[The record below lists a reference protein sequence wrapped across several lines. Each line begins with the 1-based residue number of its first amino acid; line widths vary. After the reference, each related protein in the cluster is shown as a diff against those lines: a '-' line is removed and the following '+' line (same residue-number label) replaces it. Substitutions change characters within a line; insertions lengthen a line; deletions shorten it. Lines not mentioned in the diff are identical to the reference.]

1 MNVKRTKL
9 CLCRSLLLMVGLLFA
24 VASFAQDL
32 TVKGKV
38 TDTTG
43 ETVIGANVTVKGTTN
58 GIITDIDGNYTL
70 SGVKPSSVLVF
81 SFIGYKTQ
89 EIPCSGRQEIN
100 VVLSEDAQ
108 ALDEVVVVGY
118 GSLSKKE
125 LSSSIVQVDR
135 SKFLQGSMNNPMEM
149 LTGKVAGLTVNNTAA
164 ANPNASSSLQIRG
177 ATSISASNDPLVVI
191 DGVAGGDIRNL
202 AAQDIESMTVL
213 KDAASAAIYG
223 TRGANGVILITTRK
237 GAGEAGRAQVTYDSW
252 FGVNLAK
259 SGPDILSAD
268 EFRRSRRATDYGYS
282 TDWYDLLLR
291 DFSYDN
297 NQYLSIDGSTKN
309 GYYGAS
315 FNYKKATGLDLNS
328 SREEFGGRFVLNQRM
343 MDGIVELNGS
353 LNARRVNEVWGNDG
367 MFDTALSMNPTMPL
381 YNEDGTY
388 FQPTSPTGARN
399 PVQELKEIDN
409 NGQRVYLL
417 GTAEV
422 KVNLIR
428 SEKQMLN
435 TSLSYSLHYNDLKQ
449 HYYTP
454 STAGESYWNGY
465 NGRAEVTYQKW
476 YTSRL
481 EWLGNY
487 SLDLGDH
494 NFKAMVGYN
503 YEQTTWERLQAGNSD
518 FNFDDILWNNLG
530 SGSYLAKGKASMG
543 TGKSLAKLIGVF
555 GRINYNWKNLLIA
568 SASIRYEGSTKFGAD
583 HKWGAFPSLSLAWEM
598 ANMGFLKDHQNIVQ
612 SLKPR
617 VSYGVTGRSDFDCY
631 QSLATYGSHK
641 NAQLNV
647 TDTYLMDGAWVTG
660 YAPSVN
666 ANSKLGWEK
675 SVSMNIG
682 VDFALW
688 NRLRGSVEWFDRQS
702 RDLLYNYTAP
712 QPPYIYSTILVN
724 VGTTVN
730 RGIEVSLEG
739 DAFKGT
745 PVEWTTGINYSY
757 GTTKLDKLSNSLYK
771 ASYVEL
777 YQKPGVGTSE
787 YFFRVEEGSKIGQFY
802 GYEYA
807 GVENGDMM
815 IYTDEG
821 EKVPV
826 SKADVKYKRH
836 IGNGTPTSYLS
847 WSNTLRYKNFDL
859 SLMFNGAFGFEIF
872 NMRRYGMGLK
882 GCGTDNVLRDAY
894 GKDADITTGGGV
906 ISSFFLEKGDYF
918 KLDNLTLGYTITP
931 KENKFIKGMRVK
943 YKRHIG
949 NGTPTSYLSWSNTL
963 RYKNFDL
970 SLMFN
975 GAFGFEI
982 FNMRRY
988 GMGLKG
994 CGTDNVLRDA
1004 YGKDADITTGGG
1016 VISSFFL
1023 EKGDY
1028 FKLDNL
1034 TLGYTITPKENKF
1047 IKGMR
1052 VYLTAKNLFTLTGY
1066 SGNDP
1071 SAVAINGL
1079 TPGVD
1084 TNSAYPSATQLSVGL
1099 NIRFK

>member
-1 MNVKRTKL
+1 MNSTIKKTTLFLGACMAFQLGGIPQMLAAPSTSMEVMQQTKRIT
-9 CLCRSLLLMVGLLFA
+9 G
-24 VASFAQDL
+24 
-32 TVKGKV
+32 TVK
-38 TDTTG
+38 DATG
-43 ETVIGANVTVKGTTN
+43 MEVIGANVIVKGTTN
-58 GIITDIDGNYTL
+58 GVITDLDG
-70 SGVKPSSVLVF
+70 KF
-81 SFIGYKTQ
+81 SLEAAPGSIIEISYIGYMTQ
-89 EIPCSGRQEIN
+89 EIPVTAQTSDLQIT
-100 VVLSEDAQ
+100 LKEDSQ
-108 ALDEVVVVGY
+108 SLDEVVVVGY
-118 GSLSKKE
+118 GVQKKKLVTGATLQVKGE
-125 LSSSIVQVDR
+125 NIQKLNTTNPLGALQSQSPGVNIVANSGQ
-135 SKFLQGSMNNPMEM
+135 P
-149 LTGKVAGLTVNNTAA
+149 GKSFDIN
-164 ANPNASSSLQIRG
+164 IRG
-177 ATSISASNDPLVVI
+177 AGTNGSTTPLYII
-191 DGVAGGDIRNL
+191 DGVEGDINSL
-202 AAQDIESMTVL
+202 SPADIESLDVL

-223 TRGANGVILITTRK
+223 SRAANGVVLITTKQGKQGKLQVSYDGYVGFQNVYKMPDLLNAKEYMAVMDQLNFNTGNQPYTWTNYMSQEQYNRYMS
-237 GAGEAGRAQVTYDSW
+237 GEDEGTNWLDAIRNKNAITTSHSL
-252 FGVNLAK
+252 NLAGGTERSK
-259 SGPDILSAD
+259 FSTGVSYTKQEGTLGKPVASDYQRFTVRMNSEHILWKEGDLDIITFGENLYYNHNESSGIS
-268 EFRRSRRATDYGYS
+268 EG
-282 TDWYDLLLR
+282 
-291 DFSYDN
+291 
-297 NQYLSIDGSTKN
+297 NQYGNDISWMLRANPLVPIYNEN
-309 GYYGAS
+309 GDYYMYDDLNKAGW
-315 FNYKKATGLDLNS
+315 FNYNSYTSNPIAAMVNS
-328 SREEFGGRFVLNQRM
+328 SRGNNKSKNYGLTMVGYLKVQPIKGLVYKGQVSYKQNSSSYRGYSPAYKLTSTDQK
-343 MDGIVELNGS
+343 LT
-353 LNARRVNEVWGNDG
+353 NEVTQNMTTGWDWQIENTLSYTFNIEKHNFDVLVGQSFKKSGFG
-367 MFDTALSMNPTMPL
+367 MGEYLEATANHLLFSDWDRAYISNSMAS
-381 YNEDGTY
+381 
-388 FQPTSPTGARN
+388 QPTSAKGYPTG
-399 PVQELKEIDN
+399 DN
-409 NGQRVYLL
+409 
-417 GTAEV
+417 A
-422 KVNLIR
+422 
-428 SEKQMLN
+428 
-435 TSLSYSLHYNDLKQ
+435 
-449 HYYTP
+449 
-454 STAGESYWNGY
+454 
-465 NGRAEVTYQKW
+465 
-476 YTSRL
+476 
-481 EWLGNY
+481 
-487 SLDLGDH
+487 
-494 NFKAMVGYN
+494 
-503 YEQTTWERLQAGNSD
+503 
-518 FNFDDILWNNLG
+518 
-530 SGSYLAKGKASMG
+530 LASF
-543 TGKSLAKLIGVF
+543 F

-931 KENKFIKGMRVK
+931 KENKFIKGMRV
-943 YKRHIG
+943 
-949 NGTPTSYLSWSNTL
+949 
-963 RYKNFDL
+963 
-970 SLMFN
+970 
-975 GAFGFEI
+975 
-982 FNMRRY
+982 
-988 GMGLKG
+988 
-994 CGTDNVLRDA
+994 
-1004 YGKDADITTGGG
+1004 
-1016 VISSFFL
+1016 
-1023 EKGDY
+1023 
-1028 FKLDNL
+1028 
-1034 TLGYTITPKENKF
+1034 
-1047 IKGMR
+1047 
-1052 VYLTAKNLFTLTGY
+1052 YLTAKNLFTLTGY

>member
-1 MNVKRTKL
+1 MKKHYCIQSFREKSVLMRCMKKIPLAMRCTLFMLFCLVGMTFANEGYAQKTMVNIALENKTVDEVLTELEQGTEFVFFYNNKQIDVKRRVSVRANNKTIFKVL
-9 CLCRSLLLMVGLLFA
+9 NDVFKGTNIGYKVLDRNIILYDKAVGADGVQMALQA
-24 VASFAQDL
+24 A
-32 TVKGKV
+32 TVKGSV
-38 TDTTG
+38 VDATG
-43 ETVIGANVTVKGTTN
+43 EPVIGASILVQGTTN
-58 GIITDIDGNYTL
+58 GVITDIDGNFILTNVGSDATL
-70 SGVKPSSVLVF
+70 IISYV
-81 SFIGYKTQ
+81 GYKTQ
-89 EIPCSGRQEIN
+89 NIKVAGRNSFKI
-100 VVLSEDAQ
+100 VLVEDAEI
-108 ALDEVVVVGY
+108 LDEVVVVGY
-118 GSLSKKE
+118 GVQKKE
-125 LSSSIVQVDR
+125 S
-135 SKFLQGSMNNPMEM
+135 
-149 LTGKVAGLTVNNTAA
+149 LTGAIAAIGADEIATTKTENLISNIQGKMPGLLIRQKTGEPGTFDNMV
-164 ANPNASSSLQIRG
+164 SIRG
-177 ATSISASNDPLVVI
+177 YGDPLVVI

-583 HKWGAFPSLSLAWEM
+583 QKWGAFPSLSLAWEM

-894 GKDADITTGGGV
+894 GKDADI
-906 ISSFFLEKGDYF
+906 I
-918 KLDNLTLGYTITP
+918 
-931 KENKFIKGMRVK
+931 
-943 YKRHIG
+943 
-949 NGTPTSYLSWSNTL
+949 
-963 RYKNFDL
+963 
-970 SLMFN
+970 
-975 GAFGFEI
+975 
-982 FNMRRY
+982 
-988 GMGLKG
+988 
-994 CGTDNVLRDA
+994 
-1004 YGKDADITTGGG
+1004 TGGG

>member
-1 MNVKRTKL
+1 MNNIQNIYNKVSSSSKVLMLSALL
-9 CLCRSLLLMVGLLFA
+9 C
-24 VASFAQDL
+24 AS
-32 TVKGKV
+32 
-38 TDTTG
+38 
-43 ETVIGANVTVKGTTN
+43 
-58 GIITDIDGNYTL
+58 
-70 SGVKPSSVLVF
+70 SSVLAQEQVLKGRIVNSQGDPIPGAVVNVAEESRIALTDKDGYF
-81 SFIGYKTQ
+81 TLKKVTPSDEICVASLGYKNAQ
-89 EIPCSGRQEIN
+89 EKVTTFDGTYVIKM
-100 VVLSEDAQ
+100 EDAV
-108 ALDEVVVVGY
+108 DEYEHMAPVPFAEQKKKILTDSRSVVSGE
-118 GSLSKKE
+118 E
-125 LSSSIVQVDR
+125 LQKHPVTILQNAFTSTLNGVETYEWSSEPGWSE
-135 SKFLQGSMNNPMEM
+135 SFLF
-149 LTGKVAGLTVNNTAA
+149 
-164 ANPNASSSLQIRG
+164 IRG
-177 ATSISASNDPLVVI
+177 IRTTNQSARSPLIIVDNVER
-191 DGVAGGDIRNL
+191 DLSFLDAFP
-202 AAQDIESMTVL
+202 IESITVL
-213 KDAASAAIYG
+213 KDAAASAIYG
-223 TRGANGVILITTRK
+223 MRGANGVILITTRK

-931 KENKFIKGMRVK
+931 KENKFIKGMRV
-943 YKRHIG
+943 
-949 NGTPTSYLSWSNTL
+949 
-963 RYKNFDL
+963 
-970 SLMFN
+970 
-975 GAFGFEI
+975 
-982 FNMRRY
+982 
-988 GMGLKG
+988 
-994 CGTDNVLRDA
+994 
-1004 YGKDADITTGGG
+1004 
-1016 VISSFFL
+1016 
-1023 EKGDY
+1023 
-1028 FKLDNL
+1028 
-1034 TLGYTITPKENKF
+1034 
-1047 IKGMR
+1047 
-1052 VYLTAKNLFTLTGY
+1052 YLTAKNLFTLTGY

>member
-1 MNVKRTKL
+1 M
-9 CLCRSLLLMVGLLFA
+9 
-24 VASFAQDL
+24 
-32 TVKGKV
+32 
-38 TDTTG
+38 
-43 ETVIGANVTVKGTTN
+43 
-58 GIITDIDGNYTL
+58 
-70 SGVKPSSVLVF
+70 KPSSVLVF

-89 EIPCSGRQEIN
+89 EIPCSGRKEIN

-237 GAGEAGRAQVTYDSW
+237 GVGEAGRVQVTYDSW

-583 HKWGAFPSLSLAWEM
+583 QKWGAFPSLSLAWEM

-745 PVEWTTGINYSY
+745 PVEWTTGVNYSY

-931 KENKFIKGMRVK
+931 KENKFIR
-943 YKRHIG
+943 
-949 NGTPTSYLSWSNTL
+949 
-963 RYKNFDL
+963 
-970 SLMFN
+970 
-975 GAFGFEI
+975 
-982 FNMRRY
+982 
-988 GMGLKG
+988 
-994 CGTDNVLRDA
+994 
-1004 YGKDADITTGGG
+1004 
-1016 VISSFFL
+1016 
-1023 EKGDY
+1023 
-1028 FKLDNL
+1028 
-1034 TLGYTITPKENKF
+1034 
-1047 IKGMR
+1047 GMR

>member
-1 MNVKRTKL
+1 M
-9 CLCRSLLLMVGLLFA
+9 
-24 VASFAQDL
+24 D
-32 TVKGKV
+32 
-38 TDTTG
+38 
-43 ETVIGANVTVKGTTN
+43 
-58 GIITDIDGNYTL
+58 
-70 SGVKPSSVLVF
+70 
-81 SFIGYKTQ
+81 
-89 EIPCSGRQEIN
+89 
-100 VVLSEDAQ
+100 
-108 ALDEVVVVGY
+108 
-118 GSLSKKE
+118 
-125 LSSSIVQVDR
+125 
-135 SKFLQGSMNNPMEM
+135 
-149 LTGKVAGLTVNNTAA
+149 
-164 ANPNASSSLQIRG
+164 
-177 ATSISASNDPLVVI
+177 
-191 DGVAGGDIRNL
+191 
-202 AAQDIESMTVL
+202 VL

-223 TRGANGVILITTRK
+223 SRAANGVVLITTKQGKQGKLQVSYDGYVGFQNVYKMPDLLNAKEYMAVMDQLNFNTGNQPYTWTNYMSQEQYNRYMS
-237 GAGEAGRAQVTYDSW
+237 GEDEGTNWLDAIRNKNAITTSHSL
-252 FGVNLAK
+252 NLAGGTERSK
-259 SGPDILSAD
+259 FSTGVSYTKQEGTLGKPVASDYQRFTVRMNSEHILWKEGDLDIITFGENLYYNHNESSGIS
-268 EFRRSRRATDYGYS
+268 EG
-282 TDWYDLLLR
+282 
-291 DFSYDN
+291 
-297 NQYLSIDGSTKN
+297 NQYGNDISWMLRANPLVPIYNEN
-309 GYYGAS
+309 GDYYMYDDLNKAGW
-315 FNYKKATGLDLNS
+315 FNYNSYTSNPIAAMVNS
-328 SREEFGGRFVLNQRM
+328 SRGNNKSKNYGLTMVGYLKVQPIKGLVYKGQVSYKQNSSSYRGYSPAYKLTSTDQK
-343 MDGIVELNGS
+343 LT
-353 LNARRVNEVWGNDG
+353 NEVTQNMTTGWDWQIENTLSYTFNIEKHNFDVLVGQSFKKSGFGMGEYLEATANDLL
-367 MFDTALSMNPTMPL
+367 FSDWDRAYISNSMAS
-381 YNEDGTY
+381 
-388 FQPTSPTGARN
+388 QPTSAKGYPTG
-399 PVQELKEIDN
+399 DN
-409 NGQRVYLL
+409 
-417 GTAEV
+417 A
-422 KVNLIR
+422 
-428 SEKQMLN
+428 
-435 TSLSYSLHYNDLKQ
+435 
-449 HYYTP
+449 
-454 STAGESYWNGY
+454 
-465 NGRAEVTYQKW
+465 
-476 YTSRL
+476 
-481 EWLGNY
+481 
-487 SLDLGDH
+487 
-494 NFKAMVGYN
+494 
-503 YEQTTWERLQAGNSD
+503 
-518 FNFDDILWNNLG
+518 
-530 SGSYLAKGKASMG
+530 LASF
-543 TGKSLAKLIGVF
+543 F

-931 KENKFIKGMRVK
+931 KENKFIKGMRV
-943 YKRHIG
+943 
-949 NGTPTSYLSWSNTL
+949 
-963 RYKNFDL
+963 
-970 SLMFN
+970 
-975 GAFGFEI
+975 
-982 FNMRRY
+982 
-988 GMGLKG
+988 
-994 CGTDNVLRDA
+994 
-1004 YGKDADITTGGG
+1004 
-1016 VISSFFL
+1016 
-1023 EKGDY
+1023 
-1028 FKLDNL
+1028 
-1034 TLGYTITPKENKF
+1034 
-1047 IKGMR
+1047 
-1052 VYLTAKNLFTLTGY
+1052 YLTAKNLFTLTGY